1 MGKMLRDEIAEWIIN
16 HCHKTC
22 GREMNVEMET
32 ALMEADE
39 ILAIIRQPLY
49 RE

>member
-1 MGKMLRDEIAEWIIN
+1 MTLRDAIAEWIIS

-22 GREMNVEMET
+22 GREMNVEKET

-39 ILAIIRQPLY
+39 ILAIVARPEFWERI
-49 RE
+49 